1 MNTYI
6 PKGDTAT
13 VVAAFIV
20 VSGVVLTAIQVP
32 ASEIMI
38 GAGLGWLFKTVKDQ
52 IKK

>member
-13 VVAAFIV
+13 ITAAFIV
-20 VSGVVLTAIQVP
+20 ISGVILTALQVP

-38 GAGLGWLFKTVKDQ
+38 GAGLGWLFKTAVK
-52 IKK
+52 K

>member
-13 VVAAFIV
+13 VVAAFIT
-20 VSGVVLTAIQVP
+20 VSGVVLTAIDMP
-32 ASEIMI
+32 ASQIMI
-38 GAGLGWLFKTVKDQ
+38 GAGLGWLFKTA